1 MLWGRRGA
9 KDLEGTSGG
18 PHGIVT
24 MRTHI
29 LLAGALCAVS
39 PLAGQA
45 KRTLTLDVG
54 LVNASGNS
62 EFTSA
67 NFGEK
72 ATWANGPWTL
82 AQNAKIIY
90 GETDGARTT
99 ESYDAD
105 LRLGRAVSPRIGV
118 YAFVAYQRDPFAGL
132 ATRWSG
138 GPGVAIGLVRSARD
152 TLGLEGALTRQSE
165 RTTAPVERSFGAT
178 RTAALY
184 THAFASKASFTQSLE
199 WIANLETS
207 EDYRLNSE
215 TALTAPLSSKIG
227 LRLSYV
233 IRFDNQPEPTFK
245 TTDRILTTGVQ
256 VAL

>member
-1 MLWGRRGA
+1 
-9 KDLEGTSGG
+9 
-18 PHGIVT
+18 
-24 MRTHI
+24 MRTLI
-29 LLAGALCAVS
+29 LLAAGLCAAS

-45 KRTLTLDVG
+45 KKTLTLDVG

-72 ATWANGPWTL
+72 ATWKNGAWRA

-105 LRLGRAVSPRIGV
+105 LRGERALSARLGV
-118 YAFVAYQRDPFAGL
+118 YVFVAYQRDPFAGL
-132 ATRWSG
+132 ASRWSG
-138 GPGVAIGLVRSARD
+138 GPGLAAGLVQTARD
-152 TLGLEGALTRQSE
+152 TLGLEVAVTQQSE
-165 RTTAPVERSFGAT
+165 RTTAPLERSFAAT
-178 RTAALY
+178 RTAALFKHVF
-184 THAFASKASFTQSLE
+184 TSKASFTQSLE

-207 EDYRLNSE
+207 ADYRVNSE
-215 TALTAPLSSKIG
+215 TALIAPLSSKIG
-227 LRLSYV
+227 LRVSYV
-233 IRFDNQPEPTFK
+233 IRFDNQPEPTFEK
-245 TTDRILTTGVQ
+245 TDKILTTGIQ